1 MREDLLAA
9 QASIDWAKTQF
20 PSFHQRTQSWLNAHV
35 KTTIRDPDPNVPNN
49 VLVAFTEEP
58 LPLALSV
65 EAGIYIHVLRSS
77 LDILATALA
86 YRYSVPNPEDVYF
99 PVAVSENVFASGG
112 YKGVEFVKGL
122 PAAQRALIEELK
134 PYKGGNSVLWALHR
148 LDILRKHKRLIEIA
162 IWPGAL
168 RVTAMA
174 RYTGVQIRWFTPV
187 ADFVSVHDETILGL
201 IAKGTKAKADIVPEI
216 AINETDLLPRQAF
229 IVALDDFAKLATDI
243 VAKFDTP

>member
-1 MREDLLAA
+1 MRSDLLAA
-9 QASIDWAKTQF
+9 QASIDWAKAQF
-20 PSFHQRTQSWLNAHV
+20 PSFHERTQTWLNEHI

-49 VLVAFTEEP
+49 LLVAFTEEP

-86 YRYSVPNPEDVYF
+86 YRYRIPNPEDHYF
-99 PVAVSENVFASGG
+99 PVAISENVFRSGG

-122 PAAQRALIEELK
+122 PGPQCTIIEGLK
-134 PYKGGNSVLWALHR
+134 PYQGGDPLLWALHR

-162 IWPGAL
+162 IWPRAL
-168 RVTAMA
+168 RVTTMG
-174 RYTGVQIRWFTPV
+174 RYTGAGGPWFTPL
-187 ADFVSVHDETILGL
+187 ADYVSVHDETILGL
-201 IAKGTKAKADIVPEI
+201 IAKGTKAQVNFAPEI
-216 AINETDLLPRQAF
+216 AINETNLMPRQAF
-229 IVALDDFAKLATDI
+229 IVALHDFAKLATDI